1 MMMIPT
7 GVSPYTCRDALE
19 RLDDYLDRELS
30 EAEMG
35 RVREHL
41 ETCESCAPHFRAEEQ
56 LLRQVKDKVR
66 RIAVPEDLMARI
78 QRKLA
83 EG

>member
-1 MMMIPT
+1 VKTDRIDPL
-7 GVSPYTCRDALE
+7 SCREAVA

-41 ETCESCAPHFRAEEQ
+41 ETCEACAGHFRAEEQ
-56 LLRQVKDKVR
+56 LLHQVREKVR
-66 RIAVPEDLMARI
+66 RIAVPGGLMERI
-78 QRKLA
+78 QKRLA
-83 EG
+83 SG

>member
-1 MMMIPT
+1 MKTDRIDPL
-7 GVSPYTCRDALE
+7 SCREAVA

-41 ETCESCAPHFRAEEQ
+41 ETCEACAVHFRAEEQ
-56 LLRQVKDKVR
+56 LLQQVREKVR
-66 RIAVPEDLMARI
+66 RIAVPGGLMERI
-78 QRKLA
+78 QKRLA
-83 EG
+83 SG

>member
-1 MMMIPT
+1 MKTDRIDPL
-7 GVSPYTCRDALE
+7 SCREAVA

-41 ETCESCAPHFRAEEQ
+41 EACEACAGHFRAEEQ
-56 LLRQVKDKVR
+56 LLHQMREKVR
-66 RIAVPEDLMARI
+66 RIAVPGGLIERI
-78 QRKLA
+78 QKRLA
-83 EG
+83 SG

>member
-1 MMMIPT
+1 VKTDRINPL
-7 GVSPYTCRDALE
+7 TCREAVA

-41 ETCESCAPHFRAEEQ
+41 ETCEACAGHFRVEEQ
-56 LLRQVKDKVR
+56 LLHQVREKVR
-66 RIAVPEDLMARI
+66 RIAVPGGLMERI
-78 QRKLA
+78 QKRLA
-83 EG
+83 SG

>member
-1 MMMIPT
+1 MKTDRIDPL
-7 GVSPYTCRDALE
+7 SCREAVA

-41 ETCESCAPHFRAEEQ
+41 ETCEACAGHFRAEEQ
-56 LLRQVKDKVR
+56 LLQQVREKVR
-66 RIAVPEDLMARI
+66 RIAVPGGLMERI
-78 QRKLA
+78 QKRLA
-83 EG
+83 SG